1 MKFDSLKVRLIPIYA
16 ALALMLVP
24 LGQQIAA
31 NWQVQMH
38 AEAAQ
43 HQLPAVATLPK
54 TVSGLPVRI
63 VVPAADIDLPVV
75 KGAYSKSAN
84 AWSVAPT
91 VANYAANTAPINNKK
106 GQTLIYGHNNSHVF
120 GPLLNLKPGDI
131 AYVYTDSKHIF
142 EYRYTGFAD
151 ISPSSTDIFQQ
162 MSAAAPGLKLITC
175 DGAYFQFRHFM
186 NFALIKN
193 S

>member
-43 HQLPAVATLPK
+43 HQLPAAVTQPQ

-75 KGAYSKSAN
+75 KGSYSKPAH

-91 VANYAANTAPINNKK
+91 MANYATNTAPVNNKK

-120 GPLLNLKPGDI
+120 GPLLNLKPRDI
-131 AYVYTDSKHIF
+131 AYVYTDNKHIF
-142 EYRYTGFAD
+142 EYRYTGSAD
-151 ISPSSTDIFQQ
+151 ISPDRTDIFKQ
-162 MSAAAPGLKLITC
+162 MSAAGPGLKLITC
-175 DGAYFQFRHFM
+175 DGAYFQFRHLMSFE
-186 NFALIKN
+186 LIKN